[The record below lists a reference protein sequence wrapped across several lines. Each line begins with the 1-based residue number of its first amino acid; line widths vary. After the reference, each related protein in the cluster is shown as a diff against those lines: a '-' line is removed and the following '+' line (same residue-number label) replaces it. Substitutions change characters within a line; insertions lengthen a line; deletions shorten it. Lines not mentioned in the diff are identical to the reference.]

1 MSDRRPRKRAKSASG
16 NRPAKP
22 DPFAEFGLNPADFE
36 VRSGFGLSFLAHRRI
51 VWMSVTHRLTGR
63 KVSGKIGT
71 TKKGKDSQHDLL
83 LRILLR
89 SFRRS

>member
-1 MSDRRPRKRAKSASG
+1 V
-16 NRPAKP
+16 
-22 DPFAEFGLNPADFE
+22 FAEFGLNPADFE
-36 VRSGFGLSFLAHRRI
+36 VRAGFGLSFLAHQRI
-51 VWMSVTHRLTGR
+51 VWMSVTHWPTGR

-71 TKKGKDSQHDLL
+71 TKKGKDAQRDLL